1 MNKYHKKIQDYMMQ
15 RPGRYVYIDDVRI
28 DLLAPRKPYLTN
40 FDRARQ
46 DLIACGRLEIRGNRI
61 RINQ

>member
-1 MNKYHKKIQDYMMQ
+1 MNKYYKQIEEYMSN
-15 RPGRYVYIDDVRI
+15 RPGKYIYIDDVRI

-40 FDRARQ
+40 FDRAYQ
-46 DLIACGRLEIRGNRI
+46 DLITCGRLEVCGNRI

>member
-1 MNKYHKKIQDYMMQ
+1 MQ

-40 FDRARQ
+40 FDRAYQ
-46 DLIACGRLEIRGNRI
+46 DLIACGRLEIRGNQI